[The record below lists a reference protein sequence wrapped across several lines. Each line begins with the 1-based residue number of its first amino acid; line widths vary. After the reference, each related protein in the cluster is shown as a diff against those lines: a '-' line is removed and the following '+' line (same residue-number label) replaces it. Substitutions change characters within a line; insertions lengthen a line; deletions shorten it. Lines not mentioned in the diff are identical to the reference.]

1 MLGELRGSAETL
13 PTQLALEG
21 HLVGVGPVVRD
32 EVGALA
38 EGFAA
43 VAALESSLPDIV
55 VLLPVANE
63 VCPVAGQRRRK
74 GFRCL
79 VGLEVLTKVHVLD
92 ESPAAVDT
100 LIVVLRIRD
109 SHTDTWELGE
119 RHPGRLV
126 TGRRALTSAE
136 ARHEEEAFV
145 LLTLMGILP
154 SVHLLVSLKGHS
166 GTEGSWAKFTFV
178 DAGLL
183 GGRLADHRRGTGA
196 HPGSR
201 TFPGVHSQRTP
212 RWFRKI

>member
-1 MLGELRGSAETL
+1 MR
-13 PTQLALEG
+13 
-21 HLVGVGPVVRD
+21 VNPVVRD

-43 VAALESSLPDIV
+43 VAALEGSLPDIV
-55 VLLPVANE
+55 VLLLVANE
-63 VCPVAGQRRRK
+63 VCPAPGQRRWK
-74 GFRCL
+74 GFYSL

-100 LIVVLRIRD
+100 LVVVLRIRD

-119 RHPGRLV
+119 RLPGRLV
-126 TGRRALTSAE
+126 SGRRALTSAE
-136 ARHEEEAFV
+136 AWHEEEAFSA
-145 LLTLMGILP
+145 LLTLTGFLP
-154 SVHLLVSLKGHS
+154 SVHLLMSLKGHS
-166 GTEGSWAKFTFV
+166 GTEGSSAKFTFV

-212 RWFRKI
+212 WWFWKI